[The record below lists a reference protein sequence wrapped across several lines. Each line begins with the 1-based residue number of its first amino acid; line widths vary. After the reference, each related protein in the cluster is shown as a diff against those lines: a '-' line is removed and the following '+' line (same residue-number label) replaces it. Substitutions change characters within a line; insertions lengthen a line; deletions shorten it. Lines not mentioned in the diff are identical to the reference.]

1 MVPVLMLSAR
11 AGEEARVSALIAGV
25 DDYVTK
31 PFNAR
36 ELTARVRSLLAL
48 SRARREAELQKQ
60 HLHSLFMQAPTPV
73 VILKGPQHV
82 IELANPLSCRV
93 WGRTEEDLLGRP
105 LVEALPEL
113 ADQPFK
119 TLLDDVFRTGISQ
132 VGKETPARLDRRGDG
147 TLYTV
152 YFNFVYTPLKDVDGT
167 IEGILVLAFD
177 VTDEV
182 TARNEM
188 SHLRANAEAANRTKD
203 EFLAMLGHELR
214 NPLAPILTALQLMT
228 LRGDGSAVKERTVID
243 RQVRHLVRLVD
254 DLLDVSRI
262 ARGKIDLRR
271 QIVEIGDVV
280 AAAVETTSPLL
291 EGRHHH
297 LAVDVPRVGLLVSG
311 DVTRLTQ
318 VVVNVLSNAAKYTEP
333 GGRLTV
339 AGHQSGSQVELRI
352 TDSGVGISTD
362 MLPRVFELFTQERQT
377 LDRAQGGLGLGLT
390 IAKSLVELHDGTI
403 QAHSDGHGKGSEFV
417 MRFPMV
423 SEASPSAS
431 ASTSA
436 SAAHLSTIR
445 TGRRILVVDD
455 NVDAARLT
463 AEALEAIGH
472 DTRVAFDGP
481 AALEIAGTF
490 HPDLALLDLG
500 LPLMDGYELAQ
511 QLGADAGDRRP
522 LLVAVTGYGQA
533 SDRDRTTAAGFHGHV
548 VKPVDLIQLMA
559 LLERLFAEAQA
570 G

>member
-1 MVPVLMLSAR
+1 M
-11 AGEEARVSALIAGV
+11 
-25 DDYVTK
+25 
-31 PFNAR
+31 
-36 ELTARVRSLLAL
+36 SLL
-48 SRARREAELQKQ
+48 RA
-60 HLHSLFMQAPTPV
+60 T
-73 VILKGPQHV
+73 
-82 IELANPLSCRV
+82 
-93 WGRTEEDLLGRP
+93 
-105 LVEALPEL
+105 
-113 ADQPFK
+113 
-119 TLLDDVFRTGISQ
+119 
-132 VGKETPARLDRRGDG
+132 
-147 TLYTV
+147 
-152 YFNFVYTPLKDVDGT
+152 
-167 IEGILVLAFD
+167 
-177 VTDEV
+177 
-182 TARNEM
+182 
-188 SHLRANAEAANRTKD
+188 AEAANRTKD

-339 AGHQSGSQVELRI
+339 ACHGRDSQVELRI
-352 TDSGVGISTD
+352 TDSGVGISTE

-403 QAHSDGHGKGSEFV
+403 QAHSEGHGKGSEFV
-417 MRFPMV
+417 IRFPMV
-423 SEASPSAS
+423 SEASTSAA

-436 SAAHLSTIR
+436 NAPHLSTIR

-481 AALEIAGTF
+481 AALEIAATF

-548 VKPVDLIQLMA
+548 VKPVDLTQLMA
-559 LLERLFAEAQA
+559 LLERLFVEEQA